1 MKKQVEDWVL
11 LADRDLRAA
20 EIILKDEYALTN
32 IVAFHCQQA
41 IEKYLKALLLE
52 KGVSIVKTHDLI
64 KLNGMVNEIKHIG
77 IDEAKLIVLNEV
89 YIESRYPGELG
100 LMPDGM
106 PSNEQAAEFIDFA
119 KEVREVIT
127 GRLGDVA

>member
-1 MKKQVEDWVL
+1 MKKQVDDWML

-41 IEKYLKALLLE
+41 IEKYLKAFLIGRNAPLM
-52 KGVSIVKTHDLI
+52 KTHDLI
-64 KLNGMVNEIKHIG
+64 KLNGMVNEIENLG
-77 IDEAKLIVLNEV
+77 IDEGKLVIVNEV
-89 YIESRYPGELG
+89 YIEARYPGELG

-106 PSNEQAAEFIDFA
+106 PSDEQAGEFIDFA
-119 KEVREVIT
+119 KEVRTTIT
-127 GRLGDVA
+127 GALGK